1 MKKKETLKSSDLTK
15 TETLGQK
22 SLQKS
27 DTRKSENAQ
36 EDVIKEDGDS
46 CQTDDDLEVGKLKKV
61 GQGFANL
68 NEALQ
73 DEKKAEQEE
82 EKQPVSLTS
91 SSR

>member
-1 MKKKETLKSSDLTK
+1 
-15 TETLGQK
+15 
-22 SLQKS
+22 
-27 DTRKSENAQ
+27 
-36 EDVIKEDGDS
+36 
-46 CQTDDDLEVGKLKKV
+46 LEVGKLKKV

-82 EKQPVSLTS
+82 EKQPVGLTS